1 MLQPSTTIYNLLSGR
16 ASRLSGPSVLWGVCS
31 YQVWCPRKV
40 ELCKISLQSQRSS
53 EWISMTSGHDVDLK
67 IYKTLKH
74 LETTKHKKKVTPD
87 ITRLST
93 ASERCKSMEP
103 AKREGHEGP
112 WNALKPSNH
121 IKSYQDLS
129 RSIKI
134 YQDLSRSIK
143 QFILCPGF
151 WDYQLF
157 TGGPCSGL
165 KVSVIRANLLCTF
178 CICFPVFP
186 LLNADW
192 DFAFCKMK
200 PNTS

>member
-121 IKSYQDLS
+121 IKSYQIIS

-134 YQDLSRSIK
+134 YQAVYFVSRVLRLSTVYRGSMLWSQSVSHQSK
-143 QFILCPGF
+143 FALHVL
-151 WDYQLF
+151 YLF
-157 TGGPCSGL
+157 SCFSPLECGL
-165 KVSVIRANLLCTF
+165 RLRLL
-178 CICFPVFP
+178 
-186 LLNADW
+186 
-192 DFAFCKMK
+192 
-200 PNTS
+200 